1 MKVGNTAKRLKEIME
16 ERNLKQID
24 ILNLAQPICEKF
36 NTKLSKSDL
45 SQYVSGRVEPGQDK
59 LSILSLALNVSEAW
73 LMGYEVPKTPVI
85 IEMHKKNNN
94 VLKRLSTYMNSE
106 IELNLLKE
114 FDKLNMEGKAEAVNR
129 VSDLT
134 YIPQYTEQNIVSLEE
149 KKESKKKYEPTEEDI
164 KSLVARNGKKITREQ
179 AYDLV
184 SLLFSVDDDEE

>member
-73 LMGYEVPKTPVI
+73 LMGYEVPRTPVI

-134 YIPQYTEQNIVSLEE
+134 YIPQYTEPNVISLEE

-184 SLLFSVDDDEE
+184 SLLFSEDDDEE

>member
-114 FDKLNMEGKAEAVNR
+114 FDKLNMEGNR
-129 VSDLT
+129 
-134 YIPQYTEQNIVSLEE
+134 PQNTPDAADEKRGGDPGGRGRSEQ
-149 KKESKKKYEPTEEDI
+149 
-164 KSLVARNGKKITREQ
+164 
-179 AYDLV
+179 
-184 SLLFSVDDDEE
+184 